1 MDPPFQL
8 PKKGRKDIHDG
19 WAMVD
24 AGEFAIHI
32 LSAEARVRYFEN
44 RSLW

>member
-1 MDPPFQL
+1 
-8 PKKGRKDIHDG
+8 
-19 WAMVD
+19 MVD